1 MDETEAQASRSMR
14 AKSSPPRDWQFK
26 KGNPGKKKGTRDVR
40 TVVGIEVARA
50 LAGRA
55 ANRLAALVD
64 SRSPRI
70 AFEASRL
77 VLAYAWGAPR
87 QTLELSGG
95 FGDLARELSA
105 ALAEARERRLALIPS
120 QGVSVDNTLDVKALP
135 EGDSPLCLERA
146 TEPPEGTIL
155 AGMAE
160 AAPEGERVTDA
171 NEDEAPGK
179 VDE

>member
-1 MDETEAQASRSMR
+1 MVETEAQASRSMR

-40 TVVGIEVARA
+40 TVVGIEVTRA

-95 FGDLARELSA
+95 FGDLARELTA
-105 ALAEARERRLALIPS
+105 ALVEARERRLALIPS

-135 EGDSPLCLERA
+135 EGDSSLCLERA
-146 TEPPEGTIL
+146 TEPPEGTTPE
-155 AGMAE
+155 AMPS
-160 AAPEGERVTDA
+160 AAPEDDRVTG
-171 NEDEAPGK
+171 EDVGEAPGK
-179 VDE
+179 VNE